1 MFKKALVANRGEIAV
16 RIIRACKEL
25 GVKTVAVFSEADR
38 DSLPTQLA
46 DEAVC
51 IGPPHPSKSY
61 LHIPAIIS
69 AAEVTNADAIHPGAG
84 FLAENPQFAE
94 ICGECRIAFIG
105 PTPQNIETMGNK
117 VAARRAAQKAGVPL
131 VPSSSKPPRRRRR
144 AQQEETRETVETEEE
159 ALSVARKIGYPV
171 MIKAAAGGGGR
182 GMRAAH
188 NDVSL
193 ANLFKTT
200 KAEAEAAFGSA
211 EVYLEKLIENAR
223 HIEVQ
228 ILADHHGNIV
238 HLGERDCSVQR
249 KHQKLIEETPS
260 ALDPKRRSEIGNV
273 AAKASKAI
281 QYRSAGTV
289 EFLVDEDMN
298 YYFLEM
304 NTRIQV
310 EHTVT
315 EMVTGLDL
323 VKWQLRI
330 AAGERLDFDQR
341 DVKLQGHAIE
351 CRINAEDP
359 ANGFAPSPGLI
370 SKYMPPGGPGIRID
384 THIYSG
390 YSTPPFYDSLLAK
403 LIAHGADREE
413 AIARMRRALNEFV
426 IEGAHT
432 TIPFHRAVME
442 DATFLAAKANTGFLE
457 TFNAAMPRRS

>member
-1 MFKKALVANRGEIAV
+1 MFKKVLVANRGEIAV

-25 GVKTVAVFSEADR
+25 GVKTVAVYSEADR
-38 DSLPTQLA
+38 DSMPTRLA

-61 LHIPAIIS
+61 LNIPAVIS

-94 ICGECRIAFIG
+94 ICGECRIAFVG
-105 PTPQNIETMGNK
+105 PTPENIETMGNK
-117 VAARRAAQKAGVPL
+117 VAARRAAQQAGVPL
-131 VPSSSKPPRRRRR
+131 VPSSSNKTARRRSKR
-144 AQQEETRETVETEEE
+144 AEDLKETVETEEE

-200 KAEAEAAFGSA
+200 RAEAEAAFGSG

-260 ALDPKRRSEIGNV
+260 PLDPKRRSEIGSIAV
-273 AAKASKAI
+273 KAAKSI
-281 QYRSAGTV
+281 LYRSAGTV
-289 EFLVDEDMN
+289 EFLVDDDMN
-298 YYFLEM
+298 FYFLEM

-315 EMVTGLDL
+315 EMVTGHDL
-323 VKWQLRI
+323 LKWQLRI
-330 AAGERLDFDQR
+330 AAGERLNFDQR
-341 DVKLQGHAIE
+341 DVRIRGHAIE
-351 CRINAEDP
+351 CRINAENP
-359 ANGFAPSPGLI
+359 SNGFAPSPGTVTRYI
-370 SKYMPPGGPGIRID
+370 APGGPGVRID
-384 THIYSG
+384 THIYAG

-403 LIAHGADREE
+403 LIAHGDDRAE
-413 AIARMRRALNEFV
+413 AIARMRRALSEYV
-426 IEGAHT
+426 IEGVHT
-432 TIPFHRAVME
+432 TTPFHRAVME
-442 DATFLAAKANTGFLE
+442 DASFLAGEARTGFLD
-457 TFNAAMPRRS
+457 TFQAALPNG